1 MGQQQV
7 RLAVIF
13 PAKVQADVPV
23 EKQASQTGGKRVEGH
38 SMASFCRNTTWIVQ
52 QERITFACDCEVSP
66 QLFSFARVRDDKFL
80 VQVRV
85 KFC

>member
-1 MGQQQV
+1 
-7 RLAVIF
+7 
-13 PAKVQADVPV
+13 
-23 EKQASQTGGKRVEGH
+23 
-38 SMASFCRNTTWIVQ
+38 MASFCRNTTWIVQ

>member
-1 MGQQQV
+1 V
-7 RLAVIF
+7 VIF

-38 SMASFCRNTTWIVQ
+38 SMASFCRNISWSRVL
-52 QERITFACDCEVSP
+52 QERFTFACDCEAEIENLLVSP
-66 QLFSFARVRDDKFL
+66 QLFSFARVRDDKYL